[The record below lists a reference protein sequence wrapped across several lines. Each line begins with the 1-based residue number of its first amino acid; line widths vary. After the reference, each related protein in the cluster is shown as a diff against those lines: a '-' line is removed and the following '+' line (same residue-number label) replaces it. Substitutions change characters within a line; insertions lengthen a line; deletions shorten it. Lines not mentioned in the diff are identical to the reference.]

1 MALPSV
7 TSTRGTSRLATWLAA
22 LACVVASV
30 SCALALGAA
39 WRWPLVGD
47 AALMRYVLFLLHAG
61 RAPYRQ
67 IVDINL
73 PGSYLV
79 EWCAM
84 RAFGAGAR
92 GLRLYD
98 GVLCALA
105 AGGAVALSARGVRS
119 RLCGLLAGLLFVLI
133 HLRDGVVQGG
143 ERDLAMAVMVLLAYA
158 VLLRGSLAGRL
169 AGIVCFELLV
179 GVTLTIKP
187 TLLPLAVVPA
197 LQIYLSGE
205 KLSRRFVALAA
216 GLVALLLP
224 LAAMV
229 MWLHHAGSLA
239 AFLEVLRNVD
249 AAHSAL
255 AHETLLALLRHS
267 MAPVGVVFG
276 LAVVLALRLKNL
288 DKEMKLLLF
297 GAVCGLASFLAQSKG
312 FPYQRYPF
320 LLLALVV
327 IGRLAAGALA
337 ERGLT
342 LAVGA
347 VLVAVS
353 GFWLA
358 PTYAA
363 TVRSYDASAPF
374 EQALERDLT
383 ARGAVNGSVQCFD
396 TVGGC
401 INTLYDLRLLQS
413 TGFLYDCYA
422 YEGTDQRA
430 YRKEF
435 LSALQAA
442 RPQTIVFSSQFC
454 LEQRYGFERIDRW
467 PELKRLLAEN
477 YRLDGGWQARATVR
491 WWHQRETPPGFEI
504 FTRR

>member
-1 MALPSV
+1 MEGPSV
-7 TSTRGTSRLATWLAA
+7 ALTKGTSRLADWLVA
-22 LACVVASV
+22 LACVVAAV
-30 SCALALGAA
+30 SCALALAAA

-47 AALMRYVLFLLHAG
+47 AALMRYVVFLLHAG
-61 RAPYRQ
+61 CAPYRE
-67 IVDINL
+67 IIDINL
-73 PGSYLV
+73 PGSYFV

-84 RAFGAGAR
+84 HVFGAGAH

-105 AGGAVALSARGVRS
+105 IIGVVVLSAHGLRA

-143 ERDLAMAVMVLLAYA
+143 ERDLAMAVLVLLAYA
-158 VLLRGSLAGRL
+158 VLLRRPFRGRPG
-169 AGIVCFELLV
+169 GIVGFELLV
-179 GVTLTIKP
+179 GLTLTIKP
-187 TLLPLAVVPA
+187 TLLPLAIVPA
-197 LQIYLSGE
+197 LQILLSGE
-205 KLSRRFVALAA
+205 KLSRRSAALAV

-224 LAAMV
+224 LAGMLL
-229 MWLHHAGSLA
+229 WLYGAGSLA
-239 AFLEVLRNVD
+239 AFVQVLGTVD
-249 AAHSAL
+249 AAHGML
-255 AHETLLALLRHS
+255 AHETLWALLRHS
-267 MAPVGVVFG
+267 VAPIAVVFG
-276 LAVVLALRLKNL
+276 LAAVLLLRSKRK
-288 DKEMKLLLF
+288 DTEMKLLLF
-297 GAVCGLASFLAQSKG
+297 GVVCGLLSFLAQSKG

-320 LLLALVV
+320 LLLGLVV
-327 IGRLAAGALA
+327 IGRVVAGALG

-347 VLVAVS
+347 LLVVVS
-353 GFWLA
+353 GLWLA

-374 EQALERDLT
+374 EQALGGDLT
-383 ARGAVNGSVQCFD
+383 ARGAVNGSVQCLD

-401 INTLYDLRLLQS
+401 INTLYDLRLVQS

-430 YRKEF
+430 YRDRF
-435 LSALQAA
+435 LNALEAA
-442 RPQTIVFSSQFC
+442 RPRTIVFSSQFC

-467 PELKRLLAEN
+467 PELENFIAKN
-477 YRLDGGWQARATVR
+477 YRMDGGWQARTTVR
-491 WWHQRETPPGFEI
+491 WWHQRETPPGYEV